1 MQVAEARSKAEQRVR
16 AWVSSQKPPVEV
28 AAIGVGGSMQ
38 GALLGGLMGQMT
50 KVMEKQAASNPAMPP
65 LGQVQHPS
73 LAPFHGC

>member
-16 AWVSSQKPPVEV
+16 AWVSSRKPPVEV

-65 LGQVQHPS
+65 FGQVQHPS